1 MKVYVVANLKGGVGK
16 TTTTVN
22 VAYTFSEMGGR
33 VLVIDL
39 DPQCNCTRF
48 FAKVNGYSKT
58 IRDVLENP
66 KGINSAVYRTKY
78 QDIDIVK
85 GSVKITEQKTPWRL
99 KEALGYL
106 KKGNVAAIST
116 FYYSFNVVLIQWD
129 YEQVSAIDYCISIIC
144 TKSYYDFI

>member
-85 GSVKITEQKTPWRL
+85 GSVKITEQKNSVETERSVRIFKERL
-99 KEALGYL
+99 
-106 KKGNVAAIST
+106 
-116 FYYSFNVVLIQWD
+116 
-129 YEQVSAIDYCISIIC
+129 
-144 TKSYYDFI
+144 

>member
-58 IRDVLENP
+58 VRDVLENP
-66 KGINSAVYRTKY
+66 KGCSLSYKIPGYRY
-78 QDIDIVK
+78 C
-85 GSVKITEQKTPWRL
+85 ERL
-99 KEALGYL
+99 
-106 KKGNVAAIST
+106 
-116 FYYSFNVVLIQWD
+116 
-129 YEQVSAIDYCISIIC
+129 C
-144 TKSYYDFI
+144 

>member
-1 MKVYVVANLKGGVGK
+1 MKVYVVANLKGDVGK
-16 TTTTVN
+16 TTTTN

-33 VLVIDL
+33 VLVIDP

-58 IRDVLENP
+58 VRDVLENP

-78 QDIDIVK
+78 RDIDIVK

-116 FYYSFNVVLIQWD
+116 FYYSFNVVLI
-129 YEQVSAIDYCISIIC
+129 
-144 TKSYYDFI
+144 

>member
-33 VLVIDL
+33 VLVIVL

-58 IRDVLENP
+58 VRDVLENP

-99 KEALGYL
+99 KEALGY
-106 KKGNVAAIST
+106 
-116 FYYSFNVVLIQWD
+116 
-129 YEQVSAIDYCISIIC
+129 
-144 TKSYYDFI
+144 

>member
-22 VAYTFSEMGGR
+22 VAYTFSEM
-33 VLVIDL
+33 VEEYQLSTWIHNVTVQD
-39 DPQCNCTRF
+39 F

-58 IRDVLENP
+58 VRDVLENP
-66 KGINSAVYRTKY
+66 KAINSTVYRTKY

-99 KEALGYL
+99 KEALGYFKERL
-106 KKGNVAAIST
+106 
-116 FYYSFNVVLIQWD
+116 
-129 YEQVSAIDYCISIIC
+129 
-144 TKSYYDFI
+144 